1 MNLTNRMISKEWNV
15 FELNELNELNEM
27 KVRWPCE

>member
-1 MNLTNRMISKEWNV
+1 MNLTNRMISKKWNV

-27 KVRWPCE
+27 KVRWLCE

>member
-15 FELNELNELNEM
+15 FELNELNEM

>member
-15 FELNELNELNEM
+15 FELNEM
-27 KVRWPCE
+27 KVRWLCEQSGI